1 MIKLDLIAYK
11 NSLQIEERE
20 GKRVVYDPIR
30 RKHIIVQPEELVRQ
44 LFLQYLLQNKQY
56 DKNRIAIEKGITING
71 RLKRFDMFI
80 YRKDMSP
87 FMLVECK
94 APTIKITEATFRQA
108 AWYNFEL
115 KADYLLV
122 TNGIHTHCCAIQH
135 EEKQYTHL
143 DFIPDFE

>member
-1 MIKLDLIAYK
+1 MITLDLMTYK
-11 NSLQIEERE
+11 DSLQIEERAE
-20 GKRVVYDPIR
+20 KRVVYDPIR

-44 LFLQYLLQNKQY
+44 LLLQYFLQEKKY
-56 DKNRIAIEKGITING
+56 DKNRIAIEKAITING
-71 RLKRFDMFI
+71 RIKRFDMFL

-94 APTIKITEATFRQA
+94 APAVKITEATFRQA
-108 AWYNFEL
+108 AWYNFEM

-122 TNGIHTHCCAIQH
+122 TNGMTTYCSIINHA
-135 EEKQYTHL
+135 EKSYQHL